1 MASKRTDKV
10 NELIR
15 THLATIIAREIE
27 FPKGTVVAVT
37 RVASS
42 GDLKKA
48 AVSIRVYPDSLS
60 APALRIL
67 KKYLPH
73 IQHLLNQQL
82 KMYAVPRLRC
92 MIENETEEESVKE
105 ETEIEKLFEQ
115 IKAE

>member
-27 FPKGTVVAVT
+27 FPKGVVVAVT
-37 RVASS
+37 RVVSS

-48 AVSIRVYPDSLS
+48 TVSIRVYPDSHAYAVLH
-60 APALRIL
+60 IL
-67 KKYLPH
+67 KKHFSH
-73 IQHLLNQQL
+73 IQHLLDQHL

-92 MIENETEEESVKE
+92 MIEKESKEESAKE
-105 ETEIEKLFEQ
+105 ELEIEKLFEQ
-115 IKAE
+115 IQKE